1 MGKWIICH
9 KDGSVLTDVNDELV
23 VIHGLEYSDSW
34 MGECFVSIDF
44 KRQSPIGFEIGD
56 YIMYRGERFE
66 LNYVPGKEKQARKD
80 TYGEGFTYD
89 GVKFN
94 SLRDELSR
102 AEFLDVVLHDNQ
114 LHYTTLPKFQFYVET
129 IDDLLDRIQANLN
142 EQIGDGKWKIF
153 SRNKE
158 RSMQRGCTAEEW
170 NAVYGDGTNESDSF
184 ESKSITIDT
193 QKCWDALALVNTQ
206 WNINF
211 VIRGRNIYVGTAG
224 VMTDGIFKYGL
235 GKGLYK
241 VDQNADSD
249 QSIITRLRAYGSE
262 KNLPDHY
269 YADLGIKYKVGIT
282 KVGNAA
288 RYVELYLD
296 LDYISTYFTEP
307 RKYISSGSTGE
318 QTNGF
323 VLRVTFDFK
332 TIITGYVTGTSNNK
346 CRFYS
351 ELKGSQADNG
361 DEESKDALDAFI
373 PQVKS
378 GSYTKLYITSGINEK
393 TIPSEN
399 KEYAENLPNNMAISR
414 LMLPGFPTLSL
425 REFWDTMTEEE
436 KKYVNPTG
444 KEHIFSND
452 KYRPYIDSLNID
464 KIGLRSDSKFFDT
477 DDKANGIVEIYPTIE
492 EMVVGGVRVD
502 EIYKGS
508 EVDDDGRFVDGQS
521 VKNIDIYLNP
531 AIDFDINDLKDDDF
545 SICMKDGM
553 CGGRSFKV
561 ASSTKGSGTWRL
573 TIERVKDDALGLYF
587 PYKDYQIKKNDHF
600 VLTGIRLPDSYVRA
614 ASLKLL
620 KYAIALLDKNDYTRY
635 VYQPKVDEIFMA
647 RQHDAAM
654 ADKSGAT
661 RSLHDTLRAG
671 DIMRL
676 SDDDLGIKA
685 DVTIDQL
692 IIKEEDGKIP
702 TYEITLREEKEVGTI
717 QKIQQS
723 ISSLE
728 SGNGV
733 ASEPTIAQV
742 KSMFKSEGG
751 RYFLSKLEDD
761 VASGAITF
769 EKMQKFLSGFVSAGR
784 AILQK
789 GFAIDENG
797 YGFDENGNIIA
808 DSLKS
813 LGFDK
818 AANEGFGME
827 METAGTSH
835 LYLSNLT
842 VWGKMFVN
850 ILEIMKTKYAGGN
863 IYMSAAGGTIVK
875 AVPVT
880 YINEDVGWEE
890 TSESWCDGWKCY
902 ILADDGDEATTNPWV
917 EGDQVRCQ
925 SMGNLLGT
933 RYAKATNKSYWRT
946 IPEHGVS
953 SFNEYIYNDYGTPAY
968 NGKMFYWIVL
978 GKHST
983 DLDGYTEENAPVGTT
998 DIPEAGDS
1006 IVLDGSRK
1014 DTSRQGV
1021 LQLSS
1026 YGSGAPSIVGLREV
1040 SDYSHENCAI
1050 FELSYDYVR
1059 IFAERFKLIAKD
1071 NKVVEITNFRGE
1083 WDPNE
1088 RYYKNDQVSHNNAIW
1103 TCVKDT
1109 DFQTEPTDGST
1120 YWRKEV
1126 YGQKGEDGSSF
1137 KVLGTAVKHFINADD
1152 IGGELLATK
1161 EYLFDDTSGLPDG
1174 VASPCIA
1181 TYMKAGADRMWV
1193 ICKSNDGDSYMIGDD
1208 LWTNSGTAWL
1218 NIGNVKGVSIS
1229 STSVT
1234 YGVSAS
1240 GTQEPSSWSS
1250 VIPPTTDEYPYLWTR
1265 TVVNYTDGKSTTSY
1279 SVSHNGKDGAKGD
1292 PGDKGA
1298 DAITIQLVGAP
1309 LIFNA
1314 GSDGIVPKGVTNY
1327 ARLYVTVGEKDV
1339 SEYVGQP
1346 FSVPS
1351 EGMNVS
1357 PEDGYVIE
1365 RREYNEKMAW
1375 YLGIKSDAISKVYL
1389 SDNKT
1394 EVSATSG
1401 YITFVF
1407 AYGANQ
1413 YVGQLPFQVNVAR
1426 YTGEFTLTNKQFKVS
1441 MDGLTT
1447 RMGAA
1452 EEGITNVNTR
1462 LDTEVDT
1469 LHSEITSTANDIKLE
1484 VTEQMN
1490 GNLKK
1495 AGLEVKADGITLYG
1509 NKITITNDDGKTTTA
1524 LFAGG
1529 KINASLID
1537 ADQIEVKHLW
1547 AKSNDGASKVG
1558 YFGNTEEDACKIGDY
1573 TVAPLFIGG
1582 ATAKQSPFYVTS
1594 KGAMHATSGKIGYFT
1609 ISPNGELMYDDGY
1622 TDVARRPFGLSKE
1635 ALYFTHTTRDH
1646 KSNDAIVWVGRVKF
1660 SASST
1665 GTAPLVSDIWIDERV
1680 STPDQSKACLFLRA
1694 EGYTGEDTDPMGNLM
1709 GNFAIYAQKGTYAGF
1724 RPAVRFVIKNCQLT
1738 DMDCVIY
1745 VSVTGI
1751 TLTLPDNPQR
1761 GQYYK
1766 FIQGAGGKEAFWIK
1780 SNSYKM
1786 YWNGVDTNGRT
1797 SFYSGAYNQTTELIF
1812 LGDHWRVNWYRE
1824 SAI

>member
-1 MGKWIICH
+1 MSAWNIYH
-9 KDGSVLTDVNDELV
+9 KDGSKLTDVNEELITV
-23 VIHGLEYSDSW
+23 HGLEYSDSW
-34 MGECFVSIDF
+34 MGECFLTINF
-44 KRQSPIGFEIGD
+44 KHEVPIHFQIGD
-56 YIMYRGERFE
+56 YIVYRGERFE
-66 LNYVPGKEKQARKD
+66 LNYEPGKDKQARKD

-114 LHYTTLPKFQFYVET
+114 LHYTTLPKFPFYVET

-170 NAVYGDGTNESDSF
+170 NAVYGDGTNDSASF

-282 KVGNAA
+282 KVGNATSF
-288 RYVELYLD
+288 VELYLD
-296 LDYISTYFTEP
+296 LDCISTYFTEP
-307 RKYISSGSTGE
+307 RKHSGSTGE
-318 QTNGF
+318 QTNEF

-351 ELKGSQADNG
+351 ELKGTQTDNG

-373 PQVKS
+373 SQVKS

-492 EMVVGGVRVD
+492 EMAVGGVRVD

-508 EVDDDGRFVDGQS
+508 EVDDDGRFIDGQS

-561 ASSTKGSGTWRL
+561 ASSTKESGTWRL

-769 EKMQKFLSGFVSAGR
+769 EKMQKFLGGFVSAGH

-789 GFAIDENG
+789 GFAIDDNG

-808 DSLKS
+808 NSLKS
-813 LGFDK
+813 IGFDK

-827 METAGTSH
+827 METETAGASH

-863 IYMSAAGGTIVK
+863 IYLSAAGGTIVYVK
-875 AVPVT
+875 PV
-880 YINEDVGWEE
+880 YWVEEDMQWFATNV
-890 TSESWCDGWKCY
+890 SNADGWQCY
-902 ILADDGDEATTNPWV
+902 FVADEGDDAMDNPWR

-925 SMGNLLGT
+925 SIGNLSS
-933 RYAKATNKSYWRT
+933 RPINSVTNKSYWRT
-946 IPEHGVS
+946 IPKYGVS
-953 SFNEYIYNDYGTPAY
+953 EWNETLYDEEG
-968 NGKMFYWIVL
+968 NGPLFPEKRFYWIVL
-978 GKHST
+978 GKHSK
-983 DLDGYTEENAPVGTT
+983 DFDGYTEENAPVGTT

-1026 YGSGAPSIVGLREV
+1026 YGSGAPSIVGLRGV
-1040 SDYSHENCAI
+1040 SDYSHEKCAI

-1059 IFAERFKLIAKD
+1059 IFAERFKLIAKN

-1083 WDPNE
+1083 WDPTE
-1088 RYYKNDQVSHNNAIW
+1088 KYYKNDQVSHNNAIW
-1103 TCVKDT
+1103 TCLNDEVW
-1109 DFQTEPTDGST
+1109 QSEPADDNTA
-1120 YWRKEV
+1120 WRKEV

-1137 KVLGTAVKHFINADD
+1137 KVLGTAKRHFVNADD
-1152 IGGELLATK
+1152 IGGELLTDEK
-1161 EYLFDDTSGLPDG
+1161 YLFDDTSGLPDG
-1174 VASPCIA
+1174 MASPCIA
-1181 TYMKAGADRMWV
+1181 TYLKVGAGHMWI

-1234 YGVSAS
+1234 YGVSVS
-1240 GTQEPSSWSS
+1240 GTQQPSSWSS

-1265 TVVNYTDGKSTTSY
+1265 TVVNYSDGKSTTSY
-1279 SVSHNGKDGAKGD
+1279 SVSHNGKDGEKGET
-1292 PGDKGA
+1292 GDKGA

-1309 LIFNA
+1309 LIFDA

-1346 FSVPS
+1346 YSVSS

-1365 RREYNEKMAW
+1365 RREYNKKMAW

-1426 YTGEFTLTNKQFKVS
+1426 YTGELTLTNKQFKVS

-1447 RMGAA
+1447 RMETA
-1452 EEGITNVNTR
+1452 EGGITDVNTK
-1462 LDTEVDT
+1462 LTKEVAS
-1469 LHSEITSTANDIKLE
+1469 LHSEITTTATNVKAE
-1484 VTEQMN
+1484 VKEEMN

-1509 NKITITNDDGKTTTA
+1509 DKITITNDDGKTTAA
-1524 LFAGG
+1524 LFTGG

-1558 YFGNTEEDACKIGDY
+1558 YFGNTEEEACKIGDY

-1582 ATAKQSPFYVTS
+1582 ATAKESPFYVTS

-1635 ALYFTHTTRDH
+1635 ALYFTHTTNH
-1646 KSNDAIVWVGRVKF
+1646 KSNDAIVWVGRTNF
-1660 SASST
+1660 SESST
-1665 GTAPLVSDIWIDERV
+1665 GTVGLLSDIWIDERV
-1680 STPDQSKACLFLRA
+1680 STPTQSKACLFLSA
-1694 EGYTGEDTDPMGNLM
+1694 EGYTGEDTDYKGDLM
-1709 GNFAIYAQKGTYAGF
+1709 GNFAIYAKKGAYAGF
-1724 RPAVRFVIKNCQLT
+1724 RPAVRFAIENCQLT

-1745 VSVTGI
+1745 VSVTGVYLI
-1751 TLTLPDNPQR
+1751 LPDNPQK

-1766 FIQGAGGKEAFWIK
+1766 FIQGAGSFHIK
-1780 SNSYKM
+1780 SSSKNIYSM
-1786 YWNGVDTNGRT
+1786 HVGQTDNFT
-1797 SFYSGAYNQTTELIF
+1797 SDSYNQITEIIWI
-1812 LGDHWRVNWYRE
+1812 GDHWRINWFRE
-1824 SAI
+1824 SVGK

>member
-1 MGKWIICH
+1 MIQIKRNNKVFFTLEDFGEGSKLSYQLMDHHYIIL
-9 KDGSVLTDVNDELV
+9 KFTTATPV
-23 VIHGLEYSDSW
+23 Y
-34 MGECFVSIDF
+34 
-44 KRQSPIGFEIGD
+44 FEIGD
-56 YIMYRGERFE
+56 SVEIPDFGYFE
-66 LNYVPGKEKQARKD
+66 LTSAYFPKHNGSDGYDYEMQMDAYYMAWKNKLCKYRPQHGANETSFKLTTTVGVHMNVILGNLKALGLTYNGKEFSVDYTTYNNKAFDVQKRFLIEYGSISILDALNSICSEDALNCEWWIDGSIIYLGYCEMEGQTTFEQDVNVLSMSYSESKSTYITRLYAFGSDRNIPKGYFTGADADVTTDGIATDYLMLPNKEVDSDGFYAKDGYLENVNVVKNDKQAIEGVVMFEEEYPKVESVVSSIKTYDSTVDNDDGTKTTQTFWQVTATDSFATIFESSWIKSNLTLGIKFTSGALMGMEFDVSFKVIDKVNYFEIVAND
-80 TYGEGFTYD
+80 TYGRTLPDGVMCPKIGDKFFLFNWDATKITDTDLIPAAQLSLFDRSKQYYQKAMISNSNFTCTMDGEKFYNDGTYD
-89 GVKFN
+89 YHPLGEQVKLINDMFAQV
-94 SLRDELSR
+94 D
-102 AEFLDVVLHDNQ
+102 A
-114 LHYTTLPKFQFYVET
+114 
-129 IDDLLDRIQANLN
+129 
-142 EQIGDGKWKIF
+142 DGKHYRN
-153 SRNKE
+153 SRIIGMEIPLDIPYDHPQYTVGEKASSSRLGKLEDKVDSITVNGI
-158 RSMQRGCTAEEW
+158 QINGG
-170 NAVYGDGTNESDSF
+170 NGGGGVYVIGTNDSTPPTD
-184 ESKSITIDT
+184 SNVLSARKSI
-193 QKCWDALALVNTQ
+193 
-206 WNINF
+206 
-211 VIRGRNIYVGTAG
+211 
-224 VMTDGIFKYGL
+224 
-235 GKGLYK
+235 
-241 VDQNADSD
+241 
-249 QSIITRLRAYGSE
+249 
-262 KNLPDHY
+262 
-269 YADLGIKYKVGIT
+269 
-282 KVGNAA
+282 
-288 RYVELYLD
+288 
-296 LDYISTYFTEP
+296 
-307 RKYISSGSTGE
+307 
-318 QTNGF
+318 
-323 VLRVTFDFK
+323 
-332 TIITGYVTGTSNNK
+332 NN
-346 CRFYS
+346 
-351 ELKGSQADNG
+351 
-361 DEESKDALDAFI
+361 
-373 PQVKS
+373 
-378 GSYTKLYITSGINEK
+378 
-393 TIPSEN
+393 
-399 KEYAENLPNNMAISR
+399 
-414 LMLPGFPTLSL
+414 
-425 REFWDTMTEEE
+425 
-436 KKYVNPTG
+436 
-444 KEHIFSND
+444 
-452 KYRPYIDSLNID
+452 
-464 KIGLRSDSKFFDT
+464 
-477 DDKANGIVEIYPTIE
+477 
-492 EMVVGGVRVD
+492 
-502 EIYKGS
+502 
-508 EVDDDGRFVDGQS
+508 
-521 VKNIDIYLNP
+521 
-531 AIDFDINDLKDDDF
+531 
-545 SICMKDGM
+545 
-553 CGGRSFKV
+553 
-561 ASSTKGSGTWRL
+561 
-573 TIERVKDDALGLYF
+573 
-587 PYKDYQIKKNDHF
+587 
-600 VLTGIRLPDSYVRA
+600 
-614 ASLKLL
+614 
-620 KYAIALLDKNDYTRY
+620 
-635 VYQPKVDEIFMA
+635 
-647 RQHDAAM
+647 
-654 ADKSGAT
+654 
-661 RSLHDTLRAG
+661 
-671 DIMRL
+671 
-676 SDDDLGIKA
+676 
-685 DVTIDQL
+685 
-692 IIKEEDGKIP
+692 
-702 TYEITLREEKEVGTI
+702 
-717 QKIQQS
+717 
-723 ISSLE
+723 
-728 SGNGV
+728 
-733 ASEPTIAQV
+733 
-742 KSMFKSEGG
+742 
-751 RYFLSKLEDD
+751 FLSKLKPDTAKEL
-761 VASGAITF
+761 ITF
-769 EKMQKFLSGFVSAGR
+769 AKGLVSNMLAKLNGG
-784 AILQK
+784 AYFGNGGAL
-789 GFAIDENG
+789 IDE
-797 YGFDENGNIIA
+797 DGNIIA

-813 LGFDK
+813 IGFDK

-827 METAGTSH
+827 MDGGQSH
-835 LYLSNLT
+835 LYLANLT
-842 VWGKMFVN
+842 VWGKMMIN

-875 AVPVT
+875 VVPVGMWDDDESEWVENP
-880 YINEDVGWEE
+880 IEE
-890 TSESWCDGWKCY
+890 AIQGWKCY
-902 ILADDGDEATTNPWV
+902 ILADDGDNAVGNPWQ

-933 RYAKATNKSYWRT
+933 RYANATNKSYWRT

-953 SFNEYIYNDYGTPAY
+953 SFNEYIYNDYGTPTY

-983 DLDGYTEENAPVGTT
+983 DFDGYTEENAPVGTT

-1026 YGSGAPSIVGLREV
+1026 YGSGAPSIVGLRGV

-1137 KVLGTAVKHFINADD
+1137 KVLGTAVKHFTNADD
-1152 IGGELLATK
+1152 IGGELLDTK

-1181 TYMKAGADRMWV
+1181 TYMKDGAGHMWV
-1193 ICKSNDGDSYMIGDD
+1193 ICKSNEGDSYMIGDD

-1240 GTQEPSSWSS
+1240 GTQEPSSWYSI
-1250 VIPPTTDEYPYLWTR
+1250 IPPTIDEYPYLWTR

-1309 LIFNA
+1309 LIFYA

-1346 FSVPS
+1346 FSDPS

-1365 RREYNEKMAW
+1365 RREYNEKRAW

-1401 YITFVF
+1401 YITFAFV
-1407 AYGANQ
+1407 YGANQ

-1452 EEGITNVNTR
+1452 EEGITNVNTK
-1462 LDTEVDT
+1462 LNTEVKT
-1469 LHSEITSTANDIKLE
+1469 LHAEITSTASTVKAE
-1484 VTEQMN
+1484 VKEEMN

-1509 NKITITNDDGKTTTA
+1509 DKITITNDDGKTTTA

-1558 YFGNTEEDACKIGDY
+1558 YFGNTEEEACKIDDTY
-1573 TVAPLFIGG
+1573 APLFVG
-1582 ATAKQSPFYVTS
+1582 ADTAKNSPFYVTNKGHMVS
-1594 KGAMHATSGKIGYFT
+1594 KSATLGSFSLNKSSLRYLTG
-1609 ISPNGELMYDDGY
+1609 YDDEEPGFVLYNEYMVFRGY
-1622 TDVARRPFGLSKE
+1622 SRTFSPQTKKWTSERNRL
-1635 ALYFTHTTRDH
+1635 
-1646 KSNDAIVWVGRVKF
+1646 IWVGRNDWVYSVPSLMSNILVQDSF
-1660 SASST
+1660 PMTT
-1665 GTAPLVSDIWIDERV
+1665 GDTAKIG
-1680 STPDQSKACLFLRA
+1680 LRISV
-1694 EGYTGEDTDPMGNLM
+1694 TGCDDKYQYENYMYNGAMGSNVY
-1709 GNFAIYAQKGTYAGF
+1709 GNFAIYAENGMYAGF
-1724 RPAVRFVIKNCQLT
+1724 RPMTRRANYSMKLT
-1738 DMDCVIY
+1738 ELDCVIY

-1766 FIQGAGGKEAFWIK
+1766 FIQGAGGERAFWIK

-1797 SFYSGAYNQTTELIF
+1797 SFFSGAYNQTTELIF

>member
-1 MGKWIICH
+1 MIKIYDIDDNVLIQAELTSAAVREEELSKSDYIQLSFSTAEKLILPVGAYIEHTYKIDKVREVTQKFLLLEAYEPTQTSESSWKYTPNFQHPKMILSKTPFYTLTRNSKNEQIKQSVWAFVGVTSSLCEKIADFLNKDIKFGRCGWVCNMLDVTANTVNVSFSDNDFISALTAICNAIGDNCEWHIDYDNEQIYIGKVVIGDEHVLLEVGKNIGSPSINSSKEGYYNSFSVFGGSRNITQTNEKGENISSGDIRLQLSAGSGSILIDGKQQAFTIDEFSTIDLRKDKKKEPLFTKILNFSDIFPSLNTYAYNVRGRVKYVLDENNKKIPLTH
-9 KDGSVLTDVNDELV
+9 NSDGSVKEYKTFTVWYMRLAYPTTEKVSGKTLINTTIDDGVTHYWYDFEITDDLLINGKNIGCSFEANFSEGALSTPLAGRGTNGDYV
-23 VIHGLEYSDSW
+23 
-34 MGECFVSIDF
+34 
-44 KRQSPIGFEIGD
+44 GFE
-56 YIMYRGERFE
+56 
-66 LNYVPGKEKQARKD
+66 L
-80 TYGEGFTYD
+80 TYHD
-89 GVKFN
+89 K
-94 SLRDELSR
+94 DELSKTSD
-102 AEFLDVVLHDNQ
+102 DVSDDGFKIKNGDYEIIYQEDN
-114 LHYTTLPKFQFYVET
+114 
-129 IDDLLDRIQANLN
+129 D
-142 EQIGDGKWKIF
+142 
-153 SRNKE
+153 
-158 RSMQRGCTAEEW
+158 
-170 NAVYGDGTNESDSF
+170 
-184 ESKSITIDT
+184 
-193 QKCWDALALVNTQ
+193 
-206 WNINF
+206 
-211 VIRGRNIYVGTAG
+211 VIIPS
-224 VMTDGIFKYGL
+224 
-235 GKGLYK
+235 
-241 VDQNADSD
+241 NADSMLIPRGED
-249 QSIITRLRAYGSE
+249 KPSLKCNIT
-262 KNLPDHY
+262 
-269 YADLGIKYKVGIT
+269 I
-282 KVGNAA
+282 
-288 RYVELYLD
+288 LYN
-296 LDYISTYFTEP
+296 IAM
-307 RKYISSGSTGE
+307 K
-318 QTNGF
+318 
-323 VLRVTFDFK
+323 
-332 TIITGYVTGTSNNK
+332 
-346 CRFYS
+346 
-351 ELKGSQADNG
+351 
-361 DEESKDALDAFI
+361 ESVYEDDA
-373 PQVKS
+373 K
-378 GSYTKLYITSGINEK
+378 
-393 TIPSEN
+393 
-399 KEYAENLPNNMAISR
+399 SR
-414 LMLPGFPTLSL
+414 LLEAAKKEIIRLLSDLNNYSFKSYPQIFATDNPCLQIGQNIIYNDGNGYTLESRVLKLTTNIDYDFMQEITIGNQAIKGRTTQL
-425 REFWDTMTEEE
+425 RE
-436 KKYVNPTG
+436 
-444 KEHIFSND
+444 
-452 KYRPYIDSLNID
+452 
-464 KIGLRSDSKFFDT
+464 
-477 DDKANGIVEIYPTIE
+477 
-492 EMVVGGVRVD
+492 
-502 EIYKGS
+502 
-508 EVDDDGRFVDGQS
+508 
-521 VKNIDIYLNP
+521 
-531 AIDFDINDLKDDDF
+531 
-545 SICMKDGM
+545 
-553 CGGRSFKV
+553 
-561 ASSTKGSGTWRL
+561 
-573 TIERVKDDALGLYF
+573 
-587 PYKDYQIKKNDHF
+587 
-600 VLTGIRLPDSYVRA
+600 
-614 ASLKLL
+614 
-620 KYAIALLDKNDYTRY
+620 
-635 VYQPKVDEIFMA
+635 
-647 RQHDAAM
+647 
-654 ADKSGAT
+654 
-661 RSLHDTLRAG
+661 
-671 DIMRL
+671 
-676 SDDDLGIKA
+676 
-685 DVTIDQL
+685 DV
-692 IIKEEDGKIP
+692 
-702 TYEITLREEKEVGTI
+702 
-717 QKIQQS
+717 QKI
-723 ISSLE
+723 ISGGGNNGGTAYTAAQLE
-728 SGNGV
+728 NIVSKYGTN
-733 ASEPTIAQV
+733 
-742 KSMFKSEGG
+742 
-751 RYFLSKLEDD
+751 YFLSKKFDD
-761 VASGAITF
+761 IAKGVITF
-769 EKMQKFLSGFVSAGR
+769 EKVQKFLSGFVSAGR

-797 YGFDENGNIIA
+797 YGFDEDGNIIA

-1040 SDYSHENCAI
+1040 IDYSHENCAI

-1088 RYYKNDQVSHNNAIW
+1088 KYYKNDQVSHNNAIW

-1137 KVLGTAVKHFINADD
+1137 KVLGTAVKHFTNADD

-1181 TYMKAGADRMWV
+1181 TYMKDGAGDTWI
-1193 ICKSNDGDSYMIGDD
+1193 ICKSNEGDSYMIGDD

-1240 GTQEPSSWSS
+1240 GTQEPSSWYSI
-1250 VIPPTTDEYPYLWTR
+1250 IPPTTDEYPYLWTR

-1365 RREYNEKMAW
+1365 RREYNEKRAW

-1452 EEGITNVNTR
+1452 EKGITNVNTK
-1462 LDTEVDT
+1462 LNTEVKT
-1469 LHSEITSTANDIKLE
+1469 LHAEITSTASTVKAE
-1484 VTEQMN
+1484 VKEEMN

-1509 NKITITNDDGKTTTA
+1509 DKITITNDDGKTTTA
-1524 LFAGG
+1524 LFTGG

-1558 YFGNTEEDACKIGDY
+1558 YFGNTEEEACKIDDTY
-1573 TVAPLFIGG
+1573 APLFVG
-1582 ATAKQSPFYVTS
+1582 ADTAKNSPFYVTNKGHMVS
-1594 KGAMHATSGKIGYFT
+1594 KSATLGSFSLNESSLRYLTG
-1609 ISPNGELMYDDGY
+1609 YDDEEPG
-1622 TDVARRPFGLSKE
+1622 F
-1635 ALYFTHTTRDH
+1635 ALYNEYMVFRGYSRTFSPQTKKWTSER
-1646 KSNDAIVWVGRVKF
+1646 NRLIWVGRNDWVYSVPSLMSNILVQDSF
-1660 SASST
+1660 PMTT
-1665 GTAPLVSDIWIDERV
+1665 GDTAKIG
-1680 STPDQSKACLFLRA
+1680 LRISV
-1694 EGYTGEDTDPMGNLM
+1694 TGCDDKYQYENAMYNGAIGSNVY
-1709 GNFAIYAQKGTYAGF
+1709 GNFAIYAENGMYAGF
-1724 RPAVRFVIKNCQLT
+1724 RPMTRRANYSMKLT
-1738 DMDCVIY
+1738 ELDCVIY
-1745 VSVTGI
+1745 VAVTGI

-1766 FIQGAGGKEAFWIK
+1766 FIQGAGGEQAFWIK

-1797 SFYSGAYNQTTELIF
+1797 SFFSGAYNQITEFIF